1 MSQMV
6 TVVVF
11 IMVTA
16 LCAIPVIILILM
28 KKFPVDLPN
37 TDYTEMLAVPIPIP
51 IILTIL
57 VHCIIKC
64 YLYRKRINRLGETL
78 KKWNM

>member
-11 IMVTA
+11 IMVTV
-16 LCAIPVIILILM
+16 LCAIPVIILIL
-28 KKFPVDLPN
+28 KKKYPVDLPN
-37 TDYTEMLAVPIPIP
+37 IDYSEMPAVPIPIP

-64 YLYRKRINRLGETL
+64 FLYRKRINRLGETL
-78 KKWNM
+78 KNWNM